1 MEIFVMRGE
10 EKPIPEAG
18 PVPEAEPLSRR
29 RFLGGVGGAAVALT
43 VGSTVAAAGEVA
55 PRPAEA
61 EAGALAEAA
70 RQSPQLAK
78 AALRREQAYQL
89 RLQMAKAHRN
99 TPLIVHTTNGDEERY
114 PNRIGNHSKG
124 LPHNSFGEVDLDA
137 YAGLAKACDTG
148 SPADFAVVRT
158 SGGRRLTNPMGGL
171 AFDLEG
177 MDAWDITAP
186 PPPALAS
193 AEEAG
198 EGVELYWMALLR
210 DVNFLD
216 YAPDHPDVAAAVAD
230 LNAVS
235 TFKGPKVNGKVTA
248 QTLFRDPLPGCLD
261 GPYLSQFLWLPTP
274 FGAEYIDRKI
284 QTQLPGSDHL
294 TRYSDWLETQNG
306 FGSVFILPD
315 PVRRHIRNG
324 RDLSEWVHIDVL
336 FQAYFTACLILG
348 SPQNIFDPETDGGI
362 GAPLNPGNPYL
373 AVRNQAGFGCWGGPH
388 IKTLVCEVSTRALKA
403 TWHQKWQVHR
413 RLRPEEF
420 GGRVHHQVT
429 SNRYPGVLHRDILES
444 AAVDRVLS
452 ANGTG
457 LMPMAFPEGSPTHPS
472 YTAGHATVAGA
483 CVTILKWFYDE
494 RFIINQPV
502 IPTPDGLDVVP
513 YQGPPLTIGGEL
525 NKLASN
531 IATGR
536 NIAGVH
542 WRSDARESLRLGEEL
557 AISILRD
564 QRPLFPESYSG
575 STFTRFDG
583 TKITV

>member
-1 MEIFVMRGE
+1 MSGDELSIS
-10 EKPIPEAG
+10 AD
-18 PVPEAEPLSRR
+18 PVTKTEPLSRR
-29 RFLGGVGGAAVALT
+29 RFLGGVGGAAVALS
-43 VGSTVAAAGEVA
+43 VGSTAGAAGES
-55 PRPAEA
+55 PRAGGTEA
-61 EAGALAEAA
+61 SPLEEAA
-70 RQSPQLAK
+70 SRSPQTAK
-78 AALRREQAYQL
+78 MAARRERAYQI
-89 RLQMAKAHRN
+89 RMQTAKSHRSK
-99 TPLIVHTTNGDEERY
+99 PLVPHTSNGDEARY
-114 PNRIGNHSKG
+114 PNRIGNYSKG
-124 LPHNSFGEVDLDA
+124 LPHNAFGEVDLDA
-137 YAGLAKACDTG
+137 YAGLLAANASGDPK
-148 SPADFAVVRT
+148 DFAAIRT

-186 PPPALAS
+186 PAPALAS

-216 YAPDHPDVAAAVAD
+216 YAAGNPEVDDAVTG
-230 LNAVS
+230 LNALS
-235 TFKGPKVNGKVTA
+235 SFKGAKVNGKVTPA
-248 QTLFRDPLPGCLD
+248 TLFRDPLPGCLD
-261 GPYLSQFLWLPTP
+261 GPYISQFLWLPTP

-294 TRYSDWLETQNG
+294 TRYSDWLESQNG
-306 FGSVFILPD
+306 FGSVFLLPD

-324 RDLSEWVHIDVL
+324 RDLGEWVHIDVL

-373 AVRNQAGFGCWGGPH
+373 SVRNQTGFTCWGGPH
-388 IKTLVCEVSTRALKA
+388 IKTLVCEVATRALKA

-429 SNRYPGVLHRDILES
+429 SNRYPGALHRDIVES
-444 AAVDRVLS
+444 TVVDRLLS
-452 ANGTG
+452 ANGTA
-457 LMPMAFPEGSPTHPS
+457 LLPAAFPEGCPTHPS

-494 RFIINQPV
+494 RFVINQPV
-502 IPTPDGLDVVP
+502 IPTPDGLDLVP
-513 YQGPPLTIGGEL
+513 YQGPPLTVGGEL

-536 NIAGVH
+536 NISGVH
-542 WRSDARESLRLGEEL
+542 WRSDAMNSLRLGEEL
-557 AISILRD
+557 AISILKD
-564 QRPLFPESYSG
+564 QRPLFPETYSG

-583 TKITV
+583 TKITI

>member
-1 MEIFVMRGE
+1 MSEDEKWKQE
-10 EKPIPEAG
+10 ER
-18 PVPEAEPLSRR
+18 VSRPLSRR
-29 RFLGGVGGAAVALT
+29 QFLGGVGGAAVALS
-43 VGSTVAAAGEVA
+43 VGTAVADEIPKLDDAVSSV
-55 PRPAEA
+55 
-61 EAGALAEAA
+61 LAEPD
-70 RQSPQLAK
+70 RQSAELVK
-78 AALRREQAYQL
+78 AADRRETAFQIRVKTAQ
-89 RLQMAKAHRN
+89 AHRRQR
-99 TPLIVHTTNGDEERY
+99 LVLHTANGDETRY

-124 LPHNSFGEVDLDA
+124 LPHNSFGEVDPGA
-137 YAGLAKACDTG
+137 YDGLLQ
-148 SPADFAVVRT
+148 AVRSGDPEDYAAIQT
-158 SGGRRLTNPMGGL
+158 TGGRRLTNPMGGL

-216 YAPDHPDVAAAVAD
+216 YAGHPDAAAAVAD
-230 LNAVS
+230 LNALS
-235 TFKGPKVNGKVTA
+235 NFKGARVNGKVTA
-248 QTLFRDPLPGCLD
+248 QSLFRDPLPGSLE
-261 GPYLSQFLWLPTP
+261 GPYISQFLWLPTP
-274 FGAEYIDRKI
+274 FGAEYIDRRM
-284 QTQLPGSDHL
+284 QTSLPGGDHL
-294 TRYSDWLETQNG
+294 TRYSDWLDSQNG
-306 FGSVFILPD
+306 FGSVFSRPD

-324 RDLSEWVHIDVL
+324 RDLGEWVHIDVL

-348 SPQNIFDPETDGGI
+348 SPNNIFDAETDGGI
-362 GAPLNPGNPYL
+362 QAPLNPGNPYL
-373 AVRNQAGFGCWGGPH
+373 SVRNQAGFVCWGGPH
-388 IKTLVCEVSTRALKA
+388 IKSLLCEVATRALKA

-429 SNRYPGVLHRDILES
+429 SNRYPGILHRDVLES
-444 AAVDRVLS
+444 KAVGRVLS
-452 ANGTG
+452 QNGTA
-457 LMPMAFPEGSPTHPS
+457 LLPEAFPEGCPTHPS

-502 IPTPDGLDVVP
+502 IPTPDGLALQP
-513 YQGPPLTIGGEL
+513 YLGPPLTVGGEL

-531 IATGR
+531 VATGR

-564 QRPLFPESYSG
+564 QRALFPEPGSG

>member
-1 MEIFVMRGE
+1 MSGDKKTINE
-10 EKPIPEAG
+10 EGRPMP
-18 PVPEAEPLSRR
+18 AEPLSRR

-43 VGSTVAAAGEVA
+43 VGAAGVSESS
-55 PRPAEA
+55 PQPAEA

-70 RQSPQLAK
+70 RQSPQVAK
-78 AALRREQAYQL
+78 AATRRERAYQL
-89 RLQMAKAHRN
+89 RSQAAKAHRN
-99 TPLIVHTTNGDEERY
+99 KPMVLHTSNGDEARY
-114 PNRIGNHSKG
+114 SNRIGNYSKG
-124 LPHNSFGEVDLDA
+124 LPHNSFGEVAPDA
-137 YAGLAKACDTG
+137 YEGLLAANDSGDPK
-148 SPADFAVVRT
+148 DFAAIRT

-210 DVNFLD
+210 DVNFLE
-216 YAPDHPDVAAAVAD
+216 YADHPDVAAAVAD
-230 LNAVS
+230 LNALS
-235 TFKGPKVNGKVTA
+235 NFKGAKVNGKVTA
-248 QTLFRDPLPGCLD
+248 QTLFRDPIPGCLE
-261 GPYLSQFLWLPTP
+261 GPYVSQFLWLPTP
-274 FGAEYIDRKI
+274 FGAEYIDRRI

-294 TRYSDWLETQNG
+294 TRYSDWLESQNG
-306 FGSVFILPD
+306 FGAFFVLPD
-315 PVRRHIRNG
+315 PERRHMRNG

-373 AVRNQAGFGCWGGPH
+373 SVRNQAGFTCWGGPH
-388 IKTLVCEVSTRALKA
+388 IKTLVCEVATRALKA

-429 SNRYPGVLHRDILES
+429 SNRYPGALHRDILES

-452 ANGTG
+452 KNGTA
-457 LMPMAFPEGSPTHPS
+457 LLPMAFPEGCPTHPS

-494 RFIINQPV
+494 TFIINQPV
-502 IPTPDGLDVVP
+502 MPTPDGLALQP
-513 YQGPPLTIGGEL
+513 YQGPPLTVGGEL

-536 NIAGVH
+536 DISGVH
-542 WRSDARESLRLGEEL
+542 WRSDAMASLRLGEEI
-557 AISILRD
+557 AISLLRD
-564 QRPLFPESYSG
+564 QRALTPETYSG
-575 STFTRFDG
+575 STFTRLDG
-583 TKITV
+583 TKITI